1 MPKYSKISD
10 YKIKKVL
17 KCFTNDLTAK
27 DAAKELGLN
36 RNTINRYYKIFR
48 TRLLASMFIDNDFGN
63 KHFLQEENFPFFNI
77 LCPNGQIYINFIPD
91 PEELRKIYYLLNNGD
106 FCCALY
112 NDSYSNKRFLLK
124 NYTLCAGKLITNSK
138 IIGEFWGFTKNR
150 LIKFC
155 GLNKENFYF
164 HLKESEFRF
173 NHRKDLYKIMSEL
186 VNETKNN

>member
-1 MPKYSKISD
+1 MQKYSKISD

-17 KCFTNDLTAK
+17 KYFINDVTASQ
-27 DAAKELGLN
+27 ASKELGLN

-48 TRLLASMFIDNDFGN
+48 TKLLTSMFIDNDFGN

-77 LCPNGQIYINFIPD
+77 LCPNGQIYISFIPD
-91 PEELRKIYYLLNNGD
+91 PEELRKINFILNTGD

-124 NYTLCAGKLITNSK
+124 NYTLCTGKLITNEK
-138 IIGEFWGFTKNR
+138 IIGEFWAYTKKR
-150 LIKFC
+150 LTKFC
-155 GLNKENFYF
+155 GLNKDNFYF

-173 NHRKDLYKIMSEL
+173 NNREDLYNIMYKL
-186 VNETKNN
+186 LK

>member
-48 TRLLASMFIDNDFGN
+48 TKLFATIFIDNDFRD
-63 KHFLQEENFPFFNI
+63 KHFLPEEKFPFFNI
-77 LCPNGQIYINFIPD
+77 LCPDGQIYINYIPD
-91 PEELRKIYYLLNNGD
+91 LEELKNIYPLLDKGN

-112 NDSYSNKRFLLK
+112 NGSFSNKRFLLK

-138 IIGEFWGFTKNR
+138 LIDEFWDFTKNR
-150 LIKFC
+150 LVKFC

-173 NHRKDLYKIMSEL
+173 NNRETLYSIMCEL
-186 VNETKNN
+186 LK